1 MDLISVSEAE
11 SLISE
16 NSPIYE
22 AELCALR
29 ESFGRVLRED
39 LKSQRAHP
47 PFDRVAMDG
56 IGIRFADWQAGCR
69 SFKVLGDHAAG
80 AEPPVLTGENT
91 CFEVMTGSVL
101 PKDADCVIPYERLSI
116 VDGVA
121 NLEEGLELGYF
132 QNIHEFGSDHDAGTL
147 LVPKGSIMK
156 SAQISVAATEG
167 KAEVLVSR
175 LPKITVLSTGDEL
188 VDVDQDV
195 LPWQIRRSNSYSI
208 VSALKAQGFDAEDCH
223 MDDDPAIIRE
233 TLEKALSASDIL
245 IMSGGVSMGKFD
257 YIPQVLDELGV
268 KKHFHK
274 IAQRPGKPMWFGT
287 LGEKTI
293 FALPGNPVSTLMTF
307 HRYVIPQIY
316 RSLSLAEPIRPK
328 VRLDGAITFKKSMTY
343 FFPVALS
350 FSGKGELLASPRKT
364 NGSGD
369 FASLCESQGFV
380 ELPAEQTEFKP
391 GEVFDFY
398 SWNSFYEF

>member
-1 MDLISVSEAE
+1 MDLISVAEAE
-11 SLISE
+11 KLIAE
-16 NSPIYE
+16 NSPIYK
-22 AELCALR
+22 AELCPLR
-29 ESFGRVLRED
+29 ESFGRVLREE
-39 LKSQRAHP
+39 LRSERAHP
-47 PFDRVAMDG
+47 PFNRVAMDG

-80 AEPPVLTGENT
+80 AEPPVLNEENA

-116 VDGVA
+116 EDGFA
-121 NLEEGLELGYF
+121 TLEEGLELSFF
-132 QNIHEFGSDHDAGTL
+132 QNIHDYASDHDAGTL
-147 LVPKGSIMK
+147 LVPEGSILK

-167 KAEVLVSR
+167 KSEVLVSR

-188 VDVDQDV
+188 VDVDQSV

-208 VSALKAQGFDAEDCH
+208 VSALKAQGFDAQDCH

-233 TLEKALSASDIL
+233 TLEKALAESDIL

-257 YIPQVLDELGV
+257 YIPQMLDELGV

-274 IAQRPGKPMWFGT
+274 IAQRPGKPMWFGS
-287 LGEKTI
+287 LGEKTV
-293 FALPGNPVSTLMTF
+293 FALAGNPVSTLMSF
-307 HRYVIPQIY
+307 HRYVMPQLF
-316 RSLSLAEPIRPK
+316 RSLSLANPIRPK
-328 VRLDGAITFKKSMTY
+328 VRLSGDIAFKKSMTY

-350 FSGKGELLASPRKT
+350 FSEEGVLLGSPRKT

-380 ELPAEQTEFKP
+380 ELPADQSEFKA
-391 GEVFDFY
+391 GEAYDFY